1 MFVEVAT
8 KVGARARVTGRWKCK
23 ARRGMRTF
31 AIREVYGG
39 QRGGGGGGLG
49 EGRSHEEAGTGLY
62 RIPFMGHP
70 VIVRLSRKLS
80 FGSCT

>member
-23 ARRGMRTF
+23 ERRGMRTF

-39 QRGGGGGGLG
+39 QRGGGRAGGRVGHTRKQGLA
-49 EGRSHEEAGTGLY
+49 ST
-62 RIPFMGHP
+62 
-70 VIVRLSRKLS
+70 VSRLWDILS
-80 FGSCT
+80 